1 MRHQG
6 QVVLDFSGEEHANMD
21 MPTLLH
27 MFEKVRGEK
36 LADDALLLS

>member
-1 MRHQG
+1 MLHQG
-6 QVVLDFSGEEHANMD
+6 NVVLDVSGEEHANMD